1 MPPWAEMKAAS
12 PVEVMESVTMVVPGC
27 SRSRIADIMAMSR
40 LQLSSLFRDGNGVG
54 VQSSYVNVGFLV
66 EGNDEHVF
74 IAIGVGQGDGV
85 FPEAEKCM
93 KSSYRPVGLARISP
107 ELRLSSETR
116 TDQLSSRP
124 SPGRPRG
131 RSAA

>member
-1 MPPWAEMKAAS
+1 
-12 PVEVMESVTMVVPGC
+12 MESVTMVVPGC

-85 FPEAEKCM
+85 FPEAVKMHEKLVSARRIGPDFPGAQALVRDPDGPALVQTQPR
-93 KSSYRPVGLARISP
+93 KAPGKVSSVIRN
-107 ELRLSSETR
+107 
-116 TDQLSSRP
+116 Q
-124 SPGRPRG
+124 
-131 RSAA
+131 